1 MGLFRSRPDPSS
13 GRTGPGPN
21 AAGRQGPEQFEP
33 FNPLTAA
40 LPPTA
45 GPPVPL
51 QLRMI
56 PPTGP
61 GPWLPGSMRL
71 NPGSVIWVPEAGVR
85 AVPVELASAPMAGA
99 ARVRVGKNWSDVVE
113 LETAIGMVQIDTDPQ
128 LWALVLEEV
137 GEMAARQNQQGG
149 TPPWQPNQ
157 PWQPN
162 LPWQPDPPSPPG
174 SPWPQG

>member
-1 MGLFRSRPDPSS
+1 
-13 GRTGPGPN
+13 
-21 AAGRQGPEQFEP
+21 
-33 FNPLTAA
+33 
-40 LPPTA
+40 
-45 GPPVPL
+45 
-51 QLRMI
+51 
-56 PPTGP
+56 
-61 GPWLPGSMRL
+61 
-71 NPGSVIWVPEAGVR
+71 
-85 AVPVELASAPMAGA
+85 VPVELASAPMAGA

-113 LETAIGMVQIDTDPQ
+113 LETAIGMVQLDTDPQ

-149 TPPWQPNQ
+149 IPPWQPNQ